1 MTETIKRFLAQ
12 AARTPERVACRY
24 GDQVLTYAQLENR
37 SASLAAA
44 LESAL
49 GEDRRPVAV
58 YGGRQPEMILA
69 FLGCVRSGRAY
80 LPIDD
85 SCPIARLKA
94 TLAAAG
100 ASLLLCCQPLPE
112 PLEEL
117 EVWDHRRLE
126 REWSQPR
133 GIAPELAVTGEEPF
147 YLLSTSGSSGHPK
160 CVAVSGNNLD
170 AFLEWAGPLC
180 GDGVI
185 LGSSPFSFDL
195 SVPGIYC
202 AITSGGTLVTVSLDE
217 MNYRDLFERMAQ
229 SQADLFI
236 ATPSFVSFCLADKT
250 FHQDLMPRLERF
262 LFCGETLSPRQSRA
276 LFRRF
281 PRAEVWNS
289 YGPTEATVAVTA
301 VKVTRKMAESGDP
314 LPAGAPMGRNRI
326 WISDKEGNSKEDG
339 RLGEIMLEGP
349 QVALGYLGEEP
360 GFSLLPDGS
369 RLYGTGDLGCLR
381 DGQLWFHGR
390 LDRQVKLRGY
400 RVEAGGVAEHLRSLR
415 GVAAAEVVP
424 VLDGEGRP
432 QWLAGFVIP
441 EKDCPPPERLAKEL
455 RKQLYPY
462 MVPRRI
468 LLVDAFPLTP
478 NGKLDRKR
486 LVELL

>member
-1 MTETIKRFLAQ
+1 MTKTLAHFLAQ
-12 AARTPERVACRY
+12 ARRTPDRVACRY
-24 GDQVLTYAQLENR
+24 GDGVLTYRQLEEG
-37 SASLAAA
+37 SAALAAVLEEA
-44 LESAL
+44 LE
-49 GEDRRPVAV
+49 EDRRPVAV
-58 YGGRQPEMILA
+58 YGGRQPEMIRA
-69 FLGCVRSGRAY
+69 FLACVRSGRAY

-85 SCPIARLKA
+85 SCPMARLQT
-94 TLAAAG
+94 TLAAAD
-100 ASLLLCCQPLPE
+100 ASVLLCCQPLPE
-112 PLEEL
+112 TLEGLNIWEASRV
-117 EVWDHRRLE
+117 EE
-126 REWSQPR
+126 AAACGKEC
-133 GIAPELAVTGEEPF
+133 PENLAVSEEAPF
-147 YLLSTSGSSGHPK
+147 YILSTSGSSGQPK
-160 CVAVSGNNLD
+160 CVAVSGGNLD
-170 AFLEWAGPLC
+170 AFMEWAGPLC
-180 GDGVI
+180 GNGVI

-202 AITSGGTLVTVSLDE
+202 AITSGGTLAAVSLDD
-217 MNYRDLFERMAQ
+217 MDYRELFYQMGQ

-236 ATPSFVSFCLADKT
+236 ATPSFVSFCLADQT
-250 FHQDLMPRLERF
+250 FNQDLMPRLERF

-281 PRAEVWNS
+281 PRAQVWNS

-301 VKVTRKMAESGDP
+301 VEVTRKMAESGDP

-349 QVALGYLGEEP
+349 QVALGYLAGEP
-360 GFSLLPDGS
+360 GFSVLPNGD
-369 RLYGTGDLGCLR
+369 RLYATGDLGCLR
-381 DGQLWFHGR
+381 DGQLWYHGR

-424 VLDGEGRP
+424 VLDEEGRP

-441 EKDCPPPERLAKEL
+441 EEGCPSPERLAKEL

-468 LLVDAFPLTP
+468 VLVDAFPLTP